1 MRKLT
6 LPKNPHKGLKI
17 FCKTCRVDNSNCRH
31 YDRQVYRVRIHVPGT
46 KNSSKSFYL
55 EAVNYNDAIIECA
68 LIEKELIQNGFE
80 KVKQTD
86 SEILTDYSIGD
97 AVVKYR
103 EYMEGKSKYA
113 HLKKN
118 ISQEHIDESIRFCWY
133 FIENVALSKN
143 IKRTRPSDI
152 KIEDVSNFY
161 IWADEQYSD
170 KYFNKCFIAIRAF
183 FEFLID
189 IENIDMKNP
198 FRNFVTKKSA
208 PSNIDTITEE
218 EFKLILTAVDAI
230 DPIVKLGGR
239 GKIENRYKP
248 FLKDGF
254 KLFLLTGGRR
264 EEVVNLKWS
273 DIYSTPQGVKLFIID
288 NLKVK
293 RIKKD
298 AKERKKYIGINADLE
313 DFLIELGMNDKIG
326 NDEYILLPKR
336 DRSTNT
342 LMNDLS
348 RGFTHYKNGAGIK
361 KNISLSNLR
370 KTYLTWHHQV
380 LGDDTGLVSSHSTTQ
395 VLEKYYLDPKVLTA
409 VEISALKVRV
419 FGKSE
424 KS

>member
-1 MRKLT
+1 MIKLT

-17 FCKTCRVDNSNCRH
+17 FCRTCRLDNRKCKH
-31 YDRQVYRVRIHVPGT
+31 YDRQVYRVRIHIPGT
-46 KNSSKSFYL
+46 KNATKSFYL
-55 EAVNYNDAIIECA
+55 EAENYNDAVIECA

-80 KVKQTD
+80 KVNQTD
-86 SEILTDYSIGD
+86 SDSLTDYSIGD

-118 ISQEHIDESIRFCWY
+118 LTQDHIDECVRFCWKL
-133 FIENVALSKN
+133 IENVALSKN
-143 IKRTRPSDI
+143 IKRTRPTDI

-161 IWADEQYSD
+161 KWAEQNYSSTT
-170 KYFNKCFIAIRAF
+170 FNKCFKAIRTF
-183 FEFLID
+183 FEFLIEV
-189 IENIDMKNP
+189 ENIEMKNP
-198 FRNFVTKKSA
+198 FRKFVPKPIINTI
-208 PSNIDTITEE
+208 IDTITEE
-218 EFKLILTAVDAI
+218 EFIRILNAVDTI
-230 DPIVKLGGR
+230 DPIVKLGGK

-264 EEVVNLKWS
+264 EEVVDLKWS

-288 NLKVK
+288 NLKVN

-298 AKERKKYIGINADLE
+298 AKDRKKYIGINADLE
-313 DFLIELGMNDKIG
+313 DFLIELGMNEKIG
-326 NDEYILLPKR
+326 KDEYILSPNR
-336 DRSTNT
+336 DRITKT
-342 LMNDLS
+342 MMNDLS
-348 RGFTHYKNGAGIK
+348 KGFTHYKNGAGIK
-361 KNISLSNLR
+361 KDISLSTLR

-380 LGDDTGLVSSHSTTQ
+380 LGNDTGLVSSHSTTQ

-419 FGKSE
+419 FGK
-424 KS
+424 K

>member
-1 MRKLT
+1 MKKLT

-17 FCKTCRVDNSNCRH
+17 FCKTCRIDNSKCRH
-31 YDRQVYRVRIHVPGT
+31 YDRQVYRVRVHIPGT
-46 KNSSKSFYL
+46 KNNTKSFYL
-55 EAVNYNDAIIECA
+55 ESVNYNDAIVECA
-68 LIEKELIQNGFE
+68 LFEKELIQNGFE
-80 KVKQTD
+80 RVKQTD
-86 SEILTDYSIGD
+86 SESLTDYSIRD
-97 AVVKYR
+97 AIVKYR

-118 ISQEHIDESIRFCWY
+118 MSQEHIDECIRFCW
-133 FIENVALSKN
+133 FFVENVALTKN
-143 IKRTRPSDI
+143 INRTRPSDI
-152 KIEDVSNFY
+152 KIGDVSNFY
-161 IWADEQYSD
+161 TWADRQFGD
-170 KYFNKCFIAIRAF
+170 KYFNKCFIAVRAF

-189 IENIDMKNP
+189 IENIEIKNP
-198 FRNFVTKKSA
+198 FRKFVPKS
-208 PSNIDTITEE
+208 SKSSIIETITEE
-218 EFKLILTAVDAI
+218 EFKRILDAVDTI
-230 DPIVKLGGR
+230 DPIVKLGGE

-264 EEVVNLKWS
+264 EEVVTLKWS

-298 AKERKKYIGINADLE
+298 NKERKKYIGINADLE
-313 DFLIELGMNDKIG
+313 DFLIELGMNEKIG
-326 NDEYILLPKR
+326 KDEYILLPKR
-336 DRSTNT
+336 DRSTKT
-342 LMNDLS
+342 MMNDLS
-348 RGFTHYKNGAGIK
+348 RGFSHYKEGAGIK
-361 KNISLSNLR
+361 KDISLSNLR

-419 FGKSE
+419 FGK
-424 KS
+424 K

>member
-1 MRKLT
+1 MIKLT

-17 FCKTCRVDNSNCRH
+17 FCRTCRVDNRKCKH
-31 YDRQVYRVRIHVPGT
+31 YDRQVYRVRIHIPGT
-46 KNSSKSFYL
+46 KNATKSFYL
-55 EAVNYNDAIIECA
+55 EAENYNDAVIECA

-80 KVKQTD
+80 KVNQTNSD
-86 SEILTDYSIGD
+86 SLTDYSIGD

-118 ISQEHIDESIRFCWY
+118 LTQDHIDECVRFCWKL
-133 FIENVALSKN
+133 IENVALSKN
-143 IKRTRPSDI
+143 IKRTRPTDI

-161 IWADEQYSD
+161 KWAEQNYSSTT
-170 KYFNKCFIAIRAF
+170 FNKCFKAIRTF
-183 FEFLID
+183 FEFLIEV
-189 IENIDMKNP
+189 ENIEMKNP
-198 FRNFVTKKSA
+198 FRKFVPK
-208 PSNIDTITEE
+208 PSINNIIDTITEE
-218 EFKLILTAVDAI
+218 EFIRILTAVDTI
-230 DPIVKLGGR
+230 DPIVKLGGK

-264 EEVVNLKWS
+264 EEVVDLKWS

-288 NLKVK
+288 NLKVN

-298 AKERKKYIGINADLE
+298 AKQRKKYIGINADLE
-313 DFLIELGMNDKIG
+313 DFLIELGMNEKIG
-326 NDEYILLPKR
+326 KDEYILSPNR
-336 DRSTNT
+336 DRITKT
-342 LMNDLS
+342 MMNDLS
-348 RGFTHYKNGAGIK
+348 KGFTHYKNGAGIK
-361 KNISLSNLR
+361 KDISLSTLR

-380 LGDDTGLVSSHSTTQ
+380 LGNDTGLVSSHSTTQ

-419 FGKSE
+419 FGK
-424 KS
+424 K

>member
-1 MRKLT
+1 MIKLT

-17 FCKTCRVDNSNCRH
+17 FCRTCRVDNRKCKH
-31 YDRQVYRVRIHVPGT
+31 YDRQVYRVRIHIPGT
-46 KNSSKSFYL
+46 KNATKSFYL
-55 EAVNYNDAIIECA
+55 EAENYKDAVIECA

-80 KVKQTD
+80 KVNQTD
-86 SEILTDYSIGD
+86 SDSLTDYSIGD

-118 ISQEHIDESIRFCWY
+118 LTQDHIDECVRFCWKL
-133 FIENVALSKN
+133 IENVALSKN
-143 IKRTRPSDI
+143 IKRTRPTDI

-161 IWADEQYSD
+161 KWAEQNYSSTT
-170 KYFNKCFIAIRAF
+170 FNKCFKAIRTF
-183 FEFLID
+183 FEFLIEV
-189 IENIDMKNP
+189 ENIEMKNP
-198 FRNFVTKKSA
+198 FRKFVPKPIINTI
-208 PSNIDTITEE
+208 IDTITEE
-218 EFKLILTAVDAI
+218 EFIRILNAVDTI
-230 DPIVKLGGR
+230 DPIVKLGGK

-264 EEVVNLKWS
+264 EEVVDLKWS

-288 NLKVK
+288 NLKVN

-313 DFLIELGMNDKIG
+313 DFLIELGMNEKIG
-326 NDEYILLPKR
+326 KDEYILSPNR
-336 DRSTNT
+336 DRITKT
-342 LMNDLS
+342 MMNDLS
-348 RGFTHYKNGAGIK
+348 KGFTHYKNGAGIK
-361 KNISLSNLR
+361 KDISLSTLR

-380 LGDDTGLVSSHSTTQ
+380 LGNDTGLVSSHSTTQ

-419 FGKSE
+419 FGK
-424 KS
+424 K

>member
-1 MRKLT
+1 MIKLT
-6 LPKNPHKGLKI
+6 LPKNPYKGLKI
-17 FCKTCRVDNSNCRH
+17 FCRTCRVDNSNCRH

-46 KNSSKSFYL
+46 KNATKSFYL
-55 EAVNYNDAIIECA
+55 EAKNYNDAIIECA
-68 LIEKELIQNGFE
+68 LFEKELIQNGFE
-80 KVKQTD
+80 KVKQID
-86 SEILTDYSIGD
+86 SVSLTDYSIGD
-97 AVVKYR
+97 ALVKYR
-103 EYMEGKSKYA
+103 EYMSGESKYA

-118 ISQEHIDESIRFCWY
+118 LTQEHIDECVRFCWNLV
-133 FIENVALSKN
+133 ENVALTKN
-143 IKRTRPSDI
+143 IKRTRPTDI

-161 IWADEQYSD
+161 KWAEQNYSPTT
-170 KYFNKCFIAIRAF
+170 FNKCFNAIRTF

-198 FRNFVTKKSA
+198 FRNFVPKVVT
-208 PSNIDTITEE
+208 PSNIDIITEE
-218 EFKLILTAVDAI
+218 EFNRILTAVDII
-230 DPIVKLGGR
+230 DPIVKLGGE

-264 EEVVNLKWS
+264 EEVVDLKWS
-273 DIYSTPQGVKLFIID
+273 DIYSTPQGIKLFIID
-288 NLKVK
+288 NLKVN

-313 DFLIELGMNDKIG
+313 DFLIELGMNEKIG
-326 NDEYILLPKR
+326 TDEYILFPKR
-336 DRSTNT
+336 DRSTKT
-342 LMNDLS
+342 MMNDLS
-348 RGFTHYKNGAGIK
+348 KGFTYFKNGAGINK
-361 KNISLSNLR
+361 KISLSNLR

-380 LGDDTGLVSSHSTTQ
+380 LGDDTGLVSSHSTAH
-395 VLEKYYLDPKVLTA
+395 VLDKYYLDPKVLTA

>member
-1 MRKLT
+1 MIKLT
-6 LPKNPHKGLKI
+6 LPKNPYKGLKI
-17 FCKTCRVDNSNCRH
+17 FCRTCRVDNSKCRH

-46 KNSSKSFYL
+46 KNATKSFYL
-55 EAVNYNDAIIECA
+55 EAKNYNDAIIECA

-80 KVKQTD
+80 KVKQID
-86 SEILTDYSIGD
+86 SLSLTDYSIGD
-97 AVVKYR
+97 ALVKYR
-103 EYMEGKSKYA
+103 EYMSGESKYA

-118 ISQEHIDESIRFCWY
+118 LTQEHIDECVRFCWKLV
-133 FIENVALSKN
+133 ENVALTKN
-143 IKRTRPSDI
+143 IKRTRPTDI

-161 IWADEQYSD
+161 KWAEQNYSPTT
-170 KYFNKCFIAIRAF
+170 FNKCFNAIRTF

-198 FRNFVTKKSA
+198 FRNFVPKVVT
-208 PSNIDTITEE
+208 PSNIDIITEE
-218 EFKLILTAVDAI
+218 EFNRILTAVDII
-230 DPIVKLGGR
+230 DPIVKLGGE

-264 EEVVNLKWS
+264 EEVVDLKWS
-273 DIYSTPQGVKLFIID
+273 DIYSTPQGIKLFIID
-288 NLKVK
+288 NLKVN

-313 DFLIELGMNDKIG
+313 DFLIELGMNEKIG
-326 NDEYILLPKR
+326 TDEYILFPKR
-336 DRSTNT
+336 DRSTKT
-342 LMNDLS
+342 MMNDLS
-348 RGFTHYKNGAGIK
+348 KGFTYFKNGAGINK
-361 KNISLSNLR
+361 KISLSNLR

-380 LGDDTGLVSSHSTTQ
+380 LGDDTGLVSSHSTTH
-395 VLEKYYLDPKVLTA
+395 VLDKYYLDPKVLTA

>member
-1 MRKLT
+1 MIKLT
-6 LPKNPHKGLKI
+6 LPKNPYKGLKI
-17 FCKTCRVDNSNCRH
+17 FCRTCRVDNSKCRH

-46 KNSSKSFYL
+46 KNATKSFYL
-55 EAVNYNDAIIECA
+55 EAKNYNDAIIECA

-80 KVKQTD
+80 KVKQID
-86 SEILTDYSIGD
+86 SLSLTDYSIGD
-97 AVVKYR
+97 ALVKYR
-103 EYMEGKSKYA
+103 EYMSGESKYA

-118 ISQEHIDESIRFCWY
+118 LTQEHIDECVRFCWNLV
-133 FIENVALSKN
+133 ENVALTKN
-143 IKRTRPSDI
+143 IKRTRPTDI

-161 IWADEQYSD
+161 KWAEQNYSPTT
-170 KYFNKCFIAIRAF
+170 FNKCFNAIRTF

-198 FRNFVTKKSA
+198 FRNFVPKVVT
-208 PSNIDTITEE
+208 PSNIDIITEE
-218 EFKLILTAVDAI
+218 EFNRILTAVDII
-230 DPIVKLGGR
+230 DPIVKLGGE

-264 EEVVNLKWS
+264 EEVVDLKWS
-273 DIYSTPQGVKLFIID
+273 DIYSTPQGIKLFIID
-288 NLKVK
+288 NLKVN

-313 DFLIELGMNDKIG
+313 DFLIELGMNEKIG
-326 NDEYILLPKR
+326 TDEYILFPKR
-336 DRSTNT
+336 DRSTKT
-342 LMNDLS
+342 MMNDLS
-348 RGFTHYKNGAGIK
+348 KGFTYFKNGAGINK
-361 KNISLSNLR
+361 KISLSNLR

-380 LGDDTGLVSSHSTTQ
+380 LGDDTGLVSSHSTAH
-395 VLEKYYLDPKVLTA
+395 VLDKYYLDPKVLTA

>member
-1 MRKLT
+1 MKKLT
-6 LPKNPHKGLKI
+6 LPKNPYKGLKI
-17 FCKTCRVDNSNCRH
+17 FCRTCRVDNSRCRH
-31 YDRQVYRVRIHVPGT
+31 YDRQVYRVRIHIPGT
-46 KNSSKSFYL
+46 KNATKSFYL
-55 EAVNYNDAIIECA
+55 EAENYNDAIIECA
-68 LIEKELIQNGFE
+68 LFEKELIQNGFE

-86 SEILTDYSIGD
+86 SKISTDYGIFD
-97 AVVKYR
+97 AVTKYR
-103 EYMEGKSKYA
+103 QFLSGKSMFA

-118 ISQEHIDESIRFCWY
+118 LSQDHIDECVRFC
-133 FIENVALSKN
+133 FKLVENIALTKN
-143 IKRTRPSDI
+143 IKRTRPTDI

-161 IWADEQYSD
+161 KWAGENYAPTT
-170 KYFNKCFIAIRAF
+170 FNKCFKAIRAF

-189 IENIDMKNP
+189 VENIEMKNP
-198 FRNFVTKKSA
+198 FMKFVPK
-208 PSNIDTITEE
+208 PSRSSIIDTITEE
-218 EFKLILTAVDAI
+218 EFKCILAAVDTI
-230 DPIVKLGGR
+230 DPIIKLGGM

-264 EEVVNLKWS
+264 EEVVNLKWC
-273 DIYSTPQGVKLFIID
+273 DIYSTTQGVKLFIID
-288 NLKVK
+288 NLKVN

-313 DFLIELGMNDKIG
+313 DFLIELGMNEKIG
-326 NDEYILLPKR
+326 KDEYILFPNR
-336 DRSTNT
+336 DIATKT
-342 LMNDLS
+342 IMDDLS
-348 RGFTHYKNGAGIK
+348 KGFSHYKKGAGIR

-409 VEISALKVRV
+409 VEVSALKVRV